1 MGKTG
6 FINIK
11 KIVRKYLFRSIFILS
26 IISII
31 SACNQQRDTELIIS
45 DQVVCLKVG
54 KNTTKSE
61 LEKIAAELLVR
72 KNIAIDFSK
81 STFTKEGRIKVL
93 DLYVDCRDGST
104 GQCTAPVS
112 NLFTQG
118 RYGFRRNYS
127 PGAAVLLE
135 MCCMD

>member
-1 MGKTG
+1 MCNTR
-6 FINIK
+6 FINIIAFMR
-11 KIVRKYLFRSIFILS
+11 KILFKSIFILS

-31 SACNQQRDTELIIS
+31 SACNQHKDTELIIN